1 MEFATFA
8 DRAGTIDAEP
18 ADLEIVV
25 HVRELL
31 AEAGDEREKRRS
43 AGAAVDPQTLEIV
56 ARFAQGRV
64 FPAWDSTTL
73 DIGPSACYEAIARA
87 AGTNVSSDDVE
98 DRLAEIG
105 EIGDVAASYEF
116 GGQQGL
122 GAFTGGSG
130 GGADSGGGGSETGGG
145 LTVREVYDSRGTR
158 RCRRLGQ
165 SGPQGRSALRAL

>member
-73 DIGPSACYEAIARA
+73 DIGPSACYERSIARA
-87 AGTNVSSDDVE
+87 AERT
-98 DRLAEIG
+98 
-105 EIGDVAASYEF
+105 
-116 GGQQGL
+116 
-122 GAFTGGSG
+122 
-130 GGADSGGGGSETGGG
+130 
-145 LTVREVYDSRGTR
+145 
-158 RCRRLGQ
+158 
-165 SGPQGRSALRAL
+165 